1 MPRFLKKE
9 DGAVLMLFALLMPVV
24 LGCAAMVVDFGIQ
37 YGSKVRLQNIAQAAA
52 LAAAQDA
59 LQDPSLARDKA
70 YEYLDL
76 NGVQAHEA
84 QVEISQPEGSAR
96 VTVTRESDYY
106 FARIL
111 GFRTADISA
120 NAKAVSVGISS
131 FTGAAPLGIMTED
144 FVYGQK
150 YKLKYG
156 SPPELGSGN
165 FGALRLGG
173 SGANN
178 YEYNL
183 KHGYPGELKVG
194 DIVNIEPG
202 NMSGPTK
209 RAIEYRFAQDNRIPP
224 NTFYDH
230 DRDAPQ
236 ILYVP
241 VVEPYGVSGSH
252 VHSVKILGFAAFF
265 VTGIPGSGNESE
277 IEGYFIRTV
286 KSGGG
291 SEGQANYGLTT
302 SRLVNP

>member
-1 MPRFLKKE
+1 MTNFFKKE
-9 DGAVLMLFALLMPVV
+9 DGIILMLFALTLPVV
-24 LGCAAMVVDFGIQ
+24 LGCAALVVDFSLQ
-37 YGSKVRLQNIAQAAA
+37 YGTKVRLQNIAQAAA

-59 LQDPSLARDKA
+59 GENPSAARDKA

-76 NGVQAHEA
+76 NGIETSEAH
-84 QVEISQPEGSAR
+84 VEISQTEGSAR
-96 VTVTRESDYY
+96 VTVTRNCDYH

-111 GFRTADISA
+111 GFKAADVLA
-120 NAKAVSVGISS
+120 DAKAVSVGLSS
-131 FTGAAPLGIMTED
+131 FTGAAPLGIMSED

-156 SPPELGSGN
+156 VPELGSGN

-173 SGANN
+173 SGATA
-178 YEYNL
+178 YENNL
-183 KHGYPGELKVG
+183 KYGYPGELKVG
-194 DIVNIEPG
+194 DIVDIKPG

-209 RAIEYRFAQDNRIPP
+209 RAIEYRFAQDHRIPP
-224 NTFYDH
+224 NTFDDH

-241 VVEPYGVSGSH
+241 VVEPYDVSGSS
-252 VHSVKILGFAAFF
+252 VHSVRILGFAAFF

-277 IEGYFIRTV
+277 IEGYFIKTV

-302 SRLVNP
+302 CKLVNP

>member
-1 MPRFLKKE
+1 M
-9 DGAVLMLFALLMPVV
+9 
-24 LGCAAMVVDFGIQ
+24 
-37 YGSKVRLQNIAQAAA
+37 S
-52 LAAAQDA
+52 
-59 LQDPSLARDKA
+59 
-70 YEYLDL
+70 
-76 NGVQAHEA
+76 
-84 QVEISQPEGSAR
+84 
-96 VTVTRESDYY
+96 
-106 FARIL
+106 
-111 GFRTADISA
+111 
-120 NAKAVSVGISS
+120 
-131 FTGAAPLGIMTED
+131 ED

-150 YKLKYG
+150 YTLKYG
-156 SPPELGSGN
+156 SPELGSGN

-202 NMSGPTK
+202 NMSGPTR

-252 VHSVKILGFAAFF
+252 VHSVRILGFAAFF